1 MRFAVAEWRARG
13 KAPRSVAPPAVSR
26 NSFVNDYFSS
36 RRSLIDSYLGGLR
49 TNAPAPLD
57 APLDRALRSAG
68 KRVRGVLTI
77 AAGEAVG
84 AKPER
89 LVAAA
94 AAMEMIHASSLI
106 LDDLPAMDDALLRR
120 GAPTLHREFGED
132 LAILSAVAL
141 LNHAY
146 GLVAQNHADCS
157 PRRWPMLQVLQRVVD
172 AVGWDG
178 TIAGEAVDLHSEG
191 SKLDFD
197 TLEFIHS
204 RKTGALFVAAAAVGG
219 MLANIHP
226 APLQR
231 VEVFAK
237 NLGLAFQI
245 TDDVLDVT
253 SSPETLGKDVGKDA
267 QRLTFVKL
275 AGVDG
280 ARKLSVELVE
290 TSLAA
295 IEPLGASAK
304 PLRDLAVLV
313 RDRVR

>member
-1 MRFAVAEWRARG
+1 LRG
-13 KAPRSVAPPAVSR
+13 LSFVSPANR
-26 NSFVNDYFSS
+26 QLPTANRFVNDYFSA
-36 RRSLIDSYLGGLR
+36 RRKLIDDFLAELR
-49 TNAPAPLD
+49 PNAPAPLE
-57 APLDRALRSAG
+57 APLRRSLASAG
-68 KRVRGVLTI
+68 KRVRGVLTL
-77 AAGEAVG
+77 AVGEAFG
-84 AKPER
+84 AKPAR
-89 LVAAA
+89 LVPAA

-146 GLVAQNHADCS
+146 GLVAQTHAAVS
-157 PRRWPMLQVLQRVVD
+157 PRRWPMQQVMQRVID

-191 SKLDFD
+191 STLDFD

-219 MLANIHP
+219 MLANIHT

-231 VEVFAK
+231 IEVFAK

-253 SSPETLGKDVGKDA
+253 SNPETLGKDVGKDE

-295 IEPLGASAK
+295 IEPLGVAAK
-304 PLRDLAVLV
+304 PLRDLAVMV

>member
-1 MRFAVAEWRARG
+1 M
-13 KAPRSVAPPAVSR
+13 SD
-26 NSFVNDYFSS
+26 SFSA
-36 RRSLIDSYLGGLR
+36 RRSLIDDYLAELAAR
-49 TNAPAPLD
+49 IAAPAPLD
-57 APLDRALRSAG
+57 APLRRALVSAG
-68 KRVRGVLTI
+68 KRVRGLLLI
-77 AAGEAVG
+77 AVGEAFG
-84 AKPER
+84 CKPAK
-89 LVAAA
+89 LVPAA
-94 AAMEMIHASSLI
+94 AAMEMIHASSLV
-106 LDDLPAMDDALLRR
+106 LDDLPSMDDALLRR

-146 GLVAQNHADCS
+146 GLVAEAHAGLT
-157 PRRWPMLQVLQRVVD
+157 PRRWPMQQVIQRVVD

-197 TLEFIHS
+197 TLELIHS

-231 VEVFAK
+231 IEVFAK

-253 SSPETLGKDVGKDA
+253 SNPETLGKDVGKDE

-275 AGVDG
+275 AGVEG
-280 ARKLSVELVE
+280 ARKLSEELVE
-290 TSLAA
+290 TSIAA
-295 IEPLGASAK
+295 IEPLGGAAK
-304 PLRDLAVLV
+304 PLRELAVMV
-313 RDRVR
+313 RDRVK